1 MGSMHGFGD
10 EATWGPITS
19 KRDPRYDDSAE
30 LAEST
35 YITAA
40 LKSVRALLD
49 TAETAA
55 GALRLDDAHAAISRA
70 IGELQE
76 LVE

>member
-10 EATWGPITS
+10 PETWGAVKD

-40 LKSVRALLD
+40 LGSIRALLD